1 MSPPAPLTVTLAGLA
16 AAELVRAEYPD
27 CIHDADDGRSRTVTL
42 SGDTPSYCLDAI
54 GQIARRSFDE
64 RDERYGQVELT
75 PGERARVDFSETNVF
90 HARACKAIAEHHGVL
105 VGGVE
110 RGGPAAKAG
119 LKRGDI
125 VLSFAGTRVHRV
137 QELMF
142 AVAETAP
149 GEEAEVTVLRGD
161 DEKTLTVE
169 LTNRPDASGPPRRS
183 KKPKQGATLGVEVSP
198 LPPQLAHQL
207 GTEAGEG
214 VFVKRVLAGTPA
226 ADVLKKGDVILQ
238 LGESAVADPNE
249 LKEALDDHESGEV
262 VRMRVLRGGD
272 GMFLAVRLR

>member
-105 VGGVE
+105 EWLDYYDTTLTTDEHVDVFTRAGG
-110 RGGPAAKAG
+110 G
-119 LKRGDI
+119 
-125 VLSFAGTRVHRV
+125 AGTMR
-137 QELMF
+137 M
-142 AVAETAP
+142 VA
-149 GEEAEVTVLRGD
+149 
-161 DEKTLTVE
+161 
-169 LTNRPDASGPPRRS
+169 
-183 KKPKQGATLGVEVSP
+183 
-198 LPPQLAHQL
+198 
-207 GTEAGEG
+207 TE
-214 VFVKRVLAGTPA
+214 
-226 ADVLKKGDVILQ
+226 Q
-238 LGESAVADPNE
+238 W
-249 LKEALDDHESGEV
+249 
-262 VRMRVLRGGD
+262 
-272 GMFLAVRLR
+272 